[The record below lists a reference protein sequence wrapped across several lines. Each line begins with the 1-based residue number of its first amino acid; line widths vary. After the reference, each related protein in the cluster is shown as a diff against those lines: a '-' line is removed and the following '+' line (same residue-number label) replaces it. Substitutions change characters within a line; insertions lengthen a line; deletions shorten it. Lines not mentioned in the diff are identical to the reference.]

1 MSEGSCGE
9 RHVSLDFGRH
19 EKNLADDACYC
30 IENVFGIK
38 PKINEKK
45 SSLNIS
51 FGGKIGVVLFDEIL
65 NLGRNSKNKKIPDF
79 VFNVSPELKLEV
91 IKGIFEG
98 DATVSG
104 YSLVL
109 NTASLVL
116 ASQLLYLFLTL
127 GIYADFLAYTYN
139 HKNLFGKLVRQ
150 KVYRVFI
157 QNNEELKKLE
167 FLFPEWKQKWSA
179 YRKERRKFEYR
190 NNVKEYHTAIP
201 IAKSLLPKFSNRR
214 EKIGRISLLR
224 LIDKI
229 ELDEGRRSFIKKM
242 INSNLVFLKVREIN
256 EVEPSNGHVYDLS
269 VEENENFICGIGG
282 IFAHNSTL
290 TKEELIDSYKNM
302 SNHLDFGQIE
312 AGLTRHWLDWLW
324 GLNLTRALTLAMKNQ
339 SERGFK
345 ILSTGRVQG
354 PTLALLLER
363 ELEIRR
369 FISKPYWHLELHC
382 RVDGNE
388 IIAMHEKG
396 QFWDRD
402 EADRILRL
410 CKGKDAIAKDITKRQ
425 YRQMPPYPFNTTDL
439 QSEAYSHFKF
449 SPSQTLDLAESLY
462 QMGAISYPRT
472 SSQKLPVGIGYEKI
486 LKALSSIEHY
496 NDLCNDLL
504 KRSKLIPHEGPKEDP
519 AHPAIYPTSEVPE
532 LRKLTAQ
539 QRKVYDLVVRRFMA
553 TFADPAIRESINLT
567 LVIEN
572 NNFIAIGRRNISLG
586 WARFYSPYTTLEEQI
601 LPEVRIGQRLE
612 NLKIDMIEKWT
623 EPPDRYSQG
632 SIIKEMEK
640 RNLGTRATR
649 AEILQ
654 TLYERNYISG
664 KSIKVTK
671 LGEMVTN
678 VLRDFCPRI
687 ISEELTRNFDG
698 EMELI
703 MQEKKKRDEVIEE
716 AIDFLMDIINEI
728 KRNERKMGE
737 ALLKGLMEAREEE
750 RRLGICQKC
759 KGELRIIRSR
769 KSGKVFVGCSSY
781 PNCKNSYP
789 LPQSAKITPLG
800 RVCEKCSTPIIQ
812 VNRRGKRTFTMCLDP
827 KCPKKSNLSNN
838 STFKIQ
844 GVDNA

>member
-1 MSEGSCGE
+1 MGYTLLIAEKPDAMRKIAESLAEDGTLKRTTTDQGVDHYEFIRNNKRHLIVAAVGHLFNLSPTGRGGWVYPIFDAEWRPSFEVRKQSIFSKRYFEAIKDVAKDASDFIVCCDYDTEGSVIGSNILKFLCNA
-9 RHVSLDFGRH
+9 
-19 EKNLADDACYC
+19 KDA
-30 IENVFGIK
+30 K
-38 PKINEKK
+38 
-45 SSLNIS
+45 
-51 FGGKIGVVLFDEIL
+51 
-65 NLGRNSKNKKIPDF
+65 RM
-79 VFNVSPELKLEV
+79 
-91 IKGIFEG
+91 
-98 DATVSG
+98 
-104 YSLVL
+104 
-109 NTASLVL
+109 
-116 ASQLLYLFLTL
+116 
-127 GIYADFLAYTYN
+127 
-139 HKNLFGKLVRQ
+139 
-150 KVYRVFI
+150 
-157 QNNEELKKLE
+157 
-167 FLFPEWKQKWSA
+167 
-179 YRKERRKFEYR
+179 KF
-190 NNVKEYHTAIP
+190 
-201 IAKSLLPKFSNRR
+201 
-214 EKIGRISLLR
+214 
-224 LIDKI
+224 
-229 ELDEGRRSFIKKM
+229 
-242 INSNLVFLKVREIN
+242 
-256 EVEPSNGHVYDLS
+256 
-269 VEENENFICGIGG
+269 
-282 IFAHNSTL
+282 STL

-339 SERGFK
+339 SEKGFK

-369 FISKPYWHLELHC
+369 FVSKPYWQLELHC

-388 IIAMHEKG
+388 IVAMHEKG

-402 EADRILRL
+402 EADRTLRK
-410 CKGKDAIAKDITKRQ
+410 CKGKDVIVKDITKRQ

-449 SPSQTLDLAESLY
+449 SPSQTLDFAESLY

-532 LRKLTAQ
+532 LRRLTVQ

-553 TFADPAIRESINLT
+553 TFADPAIRESTNLT
-567 LVIEN
+567 LVIED
-572 NNFIAIGRRNISLG
+572 NNFIAIGRRNVSLG
-586 WARFYSPYTTLEEQI
+586 WARFYSPYITLEEQI

-612 NLKIDMIEKWT
+612 NLKIDMIEKCT

-664 KSIKVTK
+664 KSIKATK

-678 VLRDFCPRI
+678 VLKDFCPRI
-687 ISEELTRNFDG
+687 ISEELTRNF
-698 EMELI
+698 EKETELV

-769 KSGKVFVGCSSY
+769 KSGKVFVGCSS
-781 PNCKNSYP
+781 
-789 LPQSAKITPLG
+789 
-800 RVCEKCSTPIIQ
+800 
-812 VNRRGKRTFTMCLDP
+812 
-827 KCPKKSNLSNN
+827 
-838 STFKIQ
+838 
-844 GVDNA
+844 